1 MRHSTPERERIE
13 ADTQKL
19 HLPFL
24 TSESGRCNID
34 KCCAHACDVIVIL
47 ILASYTHLLLQP
59 LPSELVCSYS
69 TTWWCNM
76 ESSLKRVLD
85 CKLLFDI
92 LADSNGLVKLQ
103 TLEAS
108 WPSDLSAP
116 MLPRGCVE
124 FWREYSTSDGYLD
137 WEMFSGGLEKALQ
150 ADSFRLNK
158 KEPLTEAEQRLKA
171 LRSEVAPLSKV
182 KAADIEGFLASCKP
196 DVLVQAL
203 ARTRKEVFRCQAS
216 LHTLTSPT
224 ATTSMRR
231 NEAGKAVK

>member
-1 MRHSTPERERIE
+1 
-13 ADTQKL
+13 
-19 HLPFL
+19 
-24 TSESGRCNID
+24 
-34 KCCAHACDVIVIL
+34 
-47 ILASYTHLLLQP
+47 
-59 LPSELVCSYS
+59 
-69 TTWWCNM
+69 M

-103 TLEAS
+103 TLETS

-203 ARTRKEVFRCQAS
+203 ARTRKEVFRCQTS

-231 NEAGKAVK
+231 NEAGRPMK